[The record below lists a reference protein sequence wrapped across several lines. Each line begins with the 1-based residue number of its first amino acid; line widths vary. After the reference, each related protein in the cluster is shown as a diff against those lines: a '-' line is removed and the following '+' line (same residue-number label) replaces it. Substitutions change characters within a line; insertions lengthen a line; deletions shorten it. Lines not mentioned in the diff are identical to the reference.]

1 MCGEVRRPRYLFG
14 TLSHPGCALFAGLSF
29 ARWTVGPD
37 AEDFVL
43 AIPFVGILYEKLF
56 KPSTYYKIDTRL
68 MFQAVVHA
76 AVLEV
81 VDQVMSAK
89 GARALTEF
97 ERKPIMREFY
107 QR

>member
-1 MCGEVRRPRYLFG
+1 
-14 TLSHPGCALFAGLSF
+14 
-29 ARWTVGPD
+29 
-37 AEDFVL
+37 
-43 AIPFVGILYEKLF
+43 
-56 KPSTYYKIDTRL
+56 